1 MVRNLIFLQLT
12 ERGDFEWTATVINI
26 NPEYN
31 NGIQKNCKALYDYIS
46 YIDRVKSN
54 QKNNLN
60 IKDAVDE
67 AVNWAI
73 KENLLEGFF
82 KEHKAEVEAMI
93 LTEFDKDLYDKN
105 RRKEGYDEGAQAK
118 AVEAAKN
125 LYNNGVSIE
134 IIAKSLEMTIE
145 QVKEIVKS
153 NETKV

>member
-1 MVRNLIFLQLT
+1 M
-12 ERGDFEWTATVINI
+12 
-26 NPEYN
+26 
-31 NGIQKNCKALYDYIS
+31 YDYIS
-46 YIDRVKSN
+46 YVDRVKSN
-54 QKNNLN
+54 QKNSMN

-73 KENLLEGFF
+73 KEELLDGFF

-125 LYNNGVSIE
+125 LLKMKLRTLE
-134 IIAKSLEMTIE
+134 QIAQAAGLTVDEVKKLADEMVI
-145 QVKEIVKS
+145 S
-153 NETKV
+153 